1 METTEMKQK
10 FESLYNT
17 MANSNEPK
25 YMNIFGE
32 TMKVMMDELI
42 ALKPEAAQEYIER
55 LSAIKWFN
63 YLTKKEAMGI
73 VAGMEPAPMWDA
85 ATWQAAVTELDVPTE
100 EAPYYNSYALFVAMN
115 QVVSDHG
122 KTIAFIKGLESVKD
136 IDPTELAKYAYRM
149 AIDLLKDKDGVY
161 DIREYFLRIDSE

>member
-1 METTEMKQK
+1 MKQR

-25 YMNIFGE
+25 YMSIFGE

-42 ALKPEAAQEYIER
+42 DLKPEAAQEYIER

-73 VAGMEPAPMWDA
+73 IGGMEPAPTWDA
-85 ATWQAAVTELDVPTE
+85 ATWQQALTELEVPAE

-122 KTIAFIKGLESVKD
+122 KTIAYIKGLESVKD
-136 IDPTELAKYAYRM
+136 IDPAELAKYAYKM

-161 DIREYFLRIDSE
+161 DIREYFLKKGR